1 MQFFITS
8 LKKTEQVLM
17 AILASISLLM
27 AVWEMF
33 MRYYF
38 PSFLPDWTSEV
49 VIYLI
54 TAAVMLSGGVLVSE
68 NRHVHADL
76 FLRMVPPSQQRYLE
90 MAFCLIGLAIC
101 FIMVKGGVGIVEFA
115 YRLDERS
122 DSSLQFPVFI
132 YYLSVPTAFG
142 LMAIHYIHRLLA
154 YIFAFDIDTMT
165 TTEVD
170 LENAD

>member
-1 MQFFITS
+1 MLKFITG
-8 LKKTEQVLM
+8 LKKVEQFLM
-17 AILASISLLM
+17 ASLASISLVM

-38 PSFLPDWTSEV
+38 PGYLPDWTAEV

-76 FLRMVPPSQQRYLE
+76 FLRMVPPVQQRYFE
-90 MAFCLIGLAIC
+90 IAFCLVGLVIC
-101 FIMVKGGVGIVEFA
+101 YIMIKGGVGIVEFA
-115 YRLDERS
+115 HRLDERS
-122 DSSLQFPVFI
+122 DSSLQFPVYI
-132 YYLSVPTAFG
+132 YYLSVPTAFS

-154 YIFAFDIDTMT
+154 YIFAFDISTMT
-165 TTEVD
+165 TSEID